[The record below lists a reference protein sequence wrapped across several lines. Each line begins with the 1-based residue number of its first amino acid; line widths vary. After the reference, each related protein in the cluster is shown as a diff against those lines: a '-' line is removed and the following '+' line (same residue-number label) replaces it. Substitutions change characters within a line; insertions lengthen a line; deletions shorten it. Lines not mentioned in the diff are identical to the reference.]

1 MEALSYPSSS
11 SQFEPQ
17 LKKLADITLSTDVSN
32 HIAHG
37 LSVTAIIK
45 QGLQSAQT
53 WELPNFR
60 STLAAIVT
68 PVCANNGG
76 IEVLIASVMEGT
88 STKES
93 PQSVLVFQILLL
105 FPTDY
110 LPRSSRIELIKR
122 AQNLDFAASDNRTHL
137 ILRTFLARELTQPD
151 FLVRFSTHVR
161 SKLTPRY
168 PSLMMPQTSSTLC
181 FMVKGSMTNCEQS
194 QWI

>member
-1 MEALSYPSSS
+1 MASIDRVSAVAFAVALSYPCSS

-17 LKKLADITLSTDVSN
+17 LKKLADITLSTDVN
-32 HIAHG
+32 IPIAHG
-37 LSVTAIIK
+37 LSVTAIIS

-60 STLAAIVT
+60 SMLAVIVT

-110 LPRSSRIELIKR
+110 LPRSSRIELVKR
-122 AQNLDFAASDNRTHL
+122 AQDCDFAANDNRTRL
-137 ILRTFLARELTQPD
+137 ILRTFLAR
-151 FLVRFSTHVR
+151 
-161 SKLTPRY
+161 
-168 PSLMMPQTSSTLC
+168 
-181 FMVKGSMTNCEQS
+181 
-194 QWI
+194 